1 MSKPDDKPKPASLN
15 ELFAQG
21 FTVPP
26 ALRMN
31 SVYGK
36 HASDLGRVRMST
48 TAAVCAYLI
57 AKTARAAARV
67 I

>member
-36 HASDLGRVRMST
+36 HASDLGRHRMSI
-48 TAAVCAYLI
+48 AVAVQAYFI
-57 AKTARAAARV
+57 AKTARAIARV